1 MKIQGVAKFVIDPF
15 KLSLETWPPS
25 PSLTDIHIL
34 VEACVCSGE
43 LCHWEVTFSFWFCFS
58 KYQIV
63 FKCLRPKC
71 SKSLLLLRKNQW
83 WLIHKFLL
91 LISGSTSHITP
102 VAPTGEKLTVQRR
115 DATFLTVS
123 DLPMQLSKQ
132 LQVMLHI
139 NQGTGD
145 VLKRSSP
152 NFEQNH
158 YDFTLEMEVIRSC
171 EG

>member
-1 MKIQGVAKFVIDPF
+1 VLYTADQNKRYKQTDTNSGPGDF
-15 KLSLETWPPS
+15 KSYENFQQSCPYPP
-25 PSLTDIHIL
+25 
-34 VEACVCSGE
+34 
-43 LCHWEVTFSFWFCFS
+43 
-58 KYQIV
+58 
-63 FKCLRPKC
+63 
-71 SKSLLLLRKNQW
+71 
-83 WLIHKFLL
+83 
-91 LISGSTSHITP
+91 SGSTSYITP

-139 NQGTGD
+139 NQGTAD

-152 NFEQNH
+152 NFEQYH